1 MSSKARIVIVEDDN
15 DISTMLSIYL
25 GAQGYEVD
33 VSPRGDDGVTLC
45 QKVMPDLILL
55 DIMLPGMDG
64 YQVCRELRKSTRTK
78 YIPII
83 FLTQR
88 SERSDKIAGLE
99 LGADDYITKPFD
111 IEELRLRVSTA
122 LRAHQRL
129 NMNSPI
135 TNLPGGRLI
144 EDELRELITKD
155 GWAYLQIKIDN
166 FEVFTDKY
174 GHLVRD
180 EALRFMAMLLNEVVY
195 EFGTPNDLIGHLGDE
210 SFALITHAR
219 DITNLTDPLKHRFKE
234 KVLAL
239 YDFSDRE
246 QEGVFMPDGSIK
258 PFMKLKI
265 GGVSGEVRF
274 SDIYEIVASAS
285 ERMGEF

>member
-1 MSSKARIVIVEDDN
+1 MSSKARIVIVEDDT
-15 DISTMLSIYL
+15 DISTMLNIYL
-25 GAQGYEVD
+25 SAQGYEVK

-45 QKVMPDLILL
+45 QKVIPDLILL

-111 IEELRLRVSTA
+111 IEELKLRVVTA

-129 NMNSPI
+129 NMNSPV

-144 EDELRELITKD
+144 EDELRQLITKN
-155 GWAYLQIKIDN
+155 GWTYLQIKIEN
-166 FEVFTDKY
+166 FTPFTDKY

-180 EALRFMAMLLNEVVY
+180 EALKFMAMLLNEVVT
-195 EFGTPNDLIGHLGDE
+195 EFGTPDDLIGHLGDE
-210 SFALITHAR
+210 SFALITHAN
-219 DITNLTDPLKHRFKE
+219 DTTNLTEPLRYRFNE
-234 KVLAL
+234 KVQAL

-246 QEGVFMPDGSIK
+246 QEGVIMPDGSIK

-265 GGVSGEVRF
+265 GGVSSEVRF
-274 SDIYEIVASAS
+274 SDIYEIVSSAG
-285 ERMGEF
+285 ERMGKM